1 MLYHKTLAQKM
12 RDLKKI
18 FGTQSVKPD
27 SLVAPFREMALDL
40 YLRVNDATAKFVIS
54 MFSTFFL
61 VFSMSTSS
69 RRNEKELIKMTTS
82 SYQKQALEL
91 LKTYKTKHANTTLF
105 WQMHREYEPTRI
117 LSLRVIQG
125 HLGDEE
131 PRFGNRLMIHA
142 LLKFDT
148 EQVRLAPTAIQGLT
162 SYLFLSESRDLQPT
176 RSSPTRPCLRCT
188 KIK

>member
-1 MLYHKTLAQKM
+1 
-12 RDLKKI
+12 
-18 FGTQSVKPD
+18 
-27 SLVAPFREMALDL
+27 
-40 YLRVNDATAKFVIS
+40 
-54 MFSTFFL
+54 
-61 VFSMSTSS
+61 MS
-69 RRNEKELIKMTTS
+69 
-82 SYQKQALEL
+82 
-91 LKTYKTKHANTTLF
+91 LF

-148 EQVRLAPTAIQGLT
+148 EQVRLAPTAFQDLT
-162 SYLFLSESRDLQPT
+162 FLSIQTEFRGVQRT